1 MYQSPFAWYENA
13 VCKGY
18 SFLFY
23 PKDAERPQARDRREQ
38 KAKTLCAVCPVLNS
52 CKEYA
57 RQNGEFGVWGGE
69 NEEERFLAG
78 YKLPKHAGPHSAR
91 KLKRQRKT
99 ILEKKSL

>member
-18 SFLFY
+18 SSLFY

-52 CKEYA
+52 CKDYA
-57 RQNGEFGVWGGE
+57 RQNGEFGVWGHLFDSSE
-69 NEEERFLAG
+69 QTRRSKFLPPSVFA
-78 YKLPKHAGPHSAR
+78 
-91 KLKRQRKT
+91 
-99 ILEKKSL
+99 